1 MQEPHLL
8 RGVLLRPE
16 PALHPVR
23 VRTRSAGAE
32 EEDQGRD
39 AAAAASIPT
48 AALVGLHPGAQ
59 VPKGAAA
66 ATAAATTTAATATVA
81 AEAARERGTR

>member
-16 PALHPVR
+16 PALHLVR

-59 VPKGAAA
+59 VPKGKTA
-66 ATAAATTTAATATVA
+66 ATAAAAAAATVA